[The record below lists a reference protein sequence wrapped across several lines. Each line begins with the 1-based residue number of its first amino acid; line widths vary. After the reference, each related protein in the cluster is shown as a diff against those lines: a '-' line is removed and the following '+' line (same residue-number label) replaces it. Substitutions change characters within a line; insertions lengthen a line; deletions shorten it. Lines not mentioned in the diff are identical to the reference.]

1 MPETLYV
8 EGPGRDEVIAR
19 IRNDFGYTAT
29 ITDVKRIRR
38 GGVLGFFA
46 REFTS
51 VAFHLNEPAAAELE
65 PAEPVLDPEP
75 DSPPPTLEELLERAD
90 EADGDG
96 RPSAAAAVRPSPA
109 APAEPAR
116 TMSSDDVFAELLAQI
131 VAAEEESVAESVTEA
146 APTEAPEA
154 PVDAADLIV
163 RARPTHPEPRRPA
176 ESSARVRLEM
186 ISELRSVGVPV
197 AIGPDEGETN
207 LYRAIEQIVE
217 GLPPAPAAPSRAGD
231 VVVLAGTADQLDAAV
246 PIIAKLARASSTA
259 VWRAGAQLSGERT
272 LNGPA
277 EAAQRALEMRTA
289 LTASVVVVE
298 LERARS
304 AAEPFD
310 WSAQVIAAVAPTA
323 LWVAVD
329 AGRKTEDVRAEL
341 AHLGPIDALIVS
353 GVADTS
359 SPATVWDLDLP
370 IAIVDGR
377 PATRGT
383 WSGLLFDALESGVER

>member
-186 ISELRSVGVPV
+186 SPNSARSECRSRSARTRERP
-197 AIGPDEGETN
+197 IC
-207 LYRAIEQIVE
+207 YRAIEQIVE